1 MSFAVIVR
9 DELGKLIATRRGWLA
24 LLGFAL
30 LWGGVLAYLIL
41 PVARTLD
48 DADAAGLREALLSA
62 LGLAGL
68 ADWSAPQLAVYWL
81 LALYLLPPFA
91 VLVAADQTASDL
103 ARGTL
108 RFHALRASRA
118 TLFLGRFAAQCL
130 VQLGLV
136 LVTLASVLVVL
147 AVQAPERLPDAFA
160 ASPAIILALLVSL
173 LPFVALMALCSALA
187 RTPRQ
192 ATLFAVIG
200 WVAVSIVLDLV
211 RERLGAEGPFEHV
224 LPGSESA
231 ILRTLSGT
239 EVLSRTGPPLLQTLV
254 LLAIGLF
261 VFSRR
266 RL

>member
-1 MSFAVIVR
+1 M
-9 DELGKLIATRRGWLA
+9 
-24 LLGFAL
+24 
-30 LWGGVLAYLIL
+30 
-41 PVARTLD
+41 
-48 DADAAGLREALLSA
+48 
-62 LGLAGL
+62 
-68 ADWSAPQLAVYWL
+68 
-81 LALYLLPPFA
+81 
-91 VLVAADQTASDL
+91 
-103 ARGTL
+103 
-108 RFHALRASRA
+108 
-118 TLFLGRFAAQCL
+118 
-130 VQLGLV
+130 
-136 LVTLASVLVVL
+136 L